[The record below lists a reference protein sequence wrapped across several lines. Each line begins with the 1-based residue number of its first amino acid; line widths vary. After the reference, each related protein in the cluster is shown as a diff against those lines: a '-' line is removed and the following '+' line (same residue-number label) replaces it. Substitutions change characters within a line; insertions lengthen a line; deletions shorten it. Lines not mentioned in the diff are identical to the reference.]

1 MAAKADSVGRLLSE
15 FVNRVSHGSGE
26 TLRIM
31 AEAQV
36 TLQQVLLLTRLREA
50 GSSSAS
56 GLAATLRLS
65 LPAVSQAVDRLVRM
79 ELVTRMED
87 GTDRRR
93 KAIATTASANAL
105 LDRLSRARAND
116 YNAGLSGLP
125 QETQERFKKFL
136 REALGQLK
144 RIQNRGKKNASS
156 ENNE

>member
-1 MAAKADSVGRLLSE
+1 MAVNRDSVGKLLSE
-15 FVNRVSHGSGE
+15 LVNRVSHGSGE

-87 GTDRRR
+87 GVDRRR
-93 KAIATTASANAL
+93 KAIATTAKANAL
-105 LDRLSRARAND
+105 LDRLSRARANE
-116 YNAGLSGLP
+116 YSVGLSGLP
-125 QETQERFKKFL
+125 QKTQKHFEEFL
-136 REALGQLK
+136 REALSQLK
-144 RIQNRGKKNASS
+144 RIQPRGNKNVSPG
-156 ENNE
+156 NNE